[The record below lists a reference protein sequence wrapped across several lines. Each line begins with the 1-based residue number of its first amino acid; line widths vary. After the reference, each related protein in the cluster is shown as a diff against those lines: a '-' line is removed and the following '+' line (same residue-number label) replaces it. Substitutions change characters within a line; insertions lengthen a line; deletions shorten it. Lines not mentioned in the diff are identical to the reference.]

1 MVNQRSSTFF
11 FWFESTSF
19 IDAEGFERIRER
31 NDLHMGI
38 RMAESRLSYK
48 SDCFFC
54 LFKIFLAK

>member
-1 MVNQRSSTFF
+1 MIDEGRATFF
-11 FWFESTSF
+11 FWFESAAF
-19 IDAEGFERIRER
+19 IDAEGFECIRER

-54 LFKIFLAK
+54 LFRIFLAK